1 MQVNEALAET
11 ICGLNVEKFIGR
23 PIGEIPH
30 VVSVIEP
37 IYRRILTTGESV
49 LNVEGCSEKA
59 DQPGVMCH
67 WVASQFAIP
76 GEDGKPMAI
85 GAIVADISDRK
96 RAENALRQS
105 ETELREKNQ
114 QLEHT
119 LQELQRTKEQLIQS
133 EKMSSLGQL
142 VAGVAHEIN
151 NPISFIYGNLT
162 HVSEYAQELVSLVR
176 LYQQHYP
183 QPSAEIQ
190 TLSEELD
197 LDFLAQDFPKIL
209 SSMKNGATRIREIVL
224 SLRNFSRLDEA
235 EVKAI
240 NIHEGI
246 DNTLLIVKNRLHSQ
260 ALAWEKGARHAEI
273 KIIKEYGKLPPVK
286 CYAGQLNQVFLNILT
301 NAIDALD
308 MKAGDWGSGDWG
320 QSTRGWEFGTK

>member
-1 MQVNEALAET
+1 
-11 ICGLNVEKFIGR
+11 
-23 PIGEIPH
+23 
-30 VVSVIEP
+30 
-37 IYRRILTTGESV
+37 
-49 LNVEGCSEKA
+49 
-59 DQPGVMCH
+59 MCH